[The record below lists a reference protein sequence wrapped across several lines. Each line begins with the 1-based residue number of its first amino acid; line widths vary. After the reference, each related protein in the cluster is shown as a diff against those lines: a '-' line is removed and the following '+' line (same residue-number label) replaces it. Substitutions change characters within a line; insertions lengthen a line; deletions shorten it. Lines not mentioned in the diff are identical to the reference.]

1 MSLWFSATAIGPSL
15 ARAGIDV
22 GESGLFTSAVQIGFV
37 VGTLLSAGLG
47 LADRVPPRVFF
58 ALSALAAA
66 AFNAM
71 LLTADPVGP
80 AFLVLRFLTGV
91 CMAGI
96 YPIGMKL
103 AASWARGDMGLMIG
117 LLVGALTLGSATP
130 HLFNALGGLDWRLTL
145 ASASGA
151 AFAAAILIGRAG
163 IGPNLGPA
171 PKLDPRRALDVW
183 TRPGLRLATLGYL
196 GHMWE
201 LYAMWAWVGVFLDAS
216 FRATLND
223 GAAAGRLAAL
233 ATFAVIGAGALG
245 CVAGGLAADRIGRT
259 RLTILAMAVSGGC
272 ALAAG
277 WLFAA
282 PPGLLVALCLVW
294 GVAVIADS
302 AQFSAAI
309 AELSDPG
316 LVGTAL
322 TMQTSMGFL
331 LTLATIELVPPV
343 QAALGWTG
351 AFTLL
356 AIGPA
361 LGIVAMARLARRPE
375 ARRLAGGRG

>member
-171 PKLDPRRALDVW
+171 PKLDPATGTRR
-183 TRPGLRLATLGYL
+183 
-196 GHMWE
+196 
-201 LYAMWAWVGVFLDAS
+201 LDAS
-216 FRATLND
+216 
-223 GAAAGRLAAL
+223 GAEARH
-233 ATFAVIGAGALG
+233 
-245 CVAGGLAADRIGRT
+245 
-259 RLTILAMAVSGGC
+259 
-272 ALAAG
+272 
-277 WLFAA
+277 
-282 PPGLLVALCLVW
+282 
-294 GVAVIADS
+294 
-302 AQFSAAI
+302 
-309 AELSDPG
+309 
-316 LVGTAL
+316 
-322 TMQTSMGFL
+322 
-331 LTLATIELVPPV
+331 
-343 QAALGWTG
+343 
-351 AFTLL
+351 
-356 AIGPA
+356 
-361 LGIVAMARLARRPE
+361 ARLSRPTCGSSTPCGPGSGSFSTPASARH
-375 ARRLAGGRG
+375 